1 MNVVVNGE
9 PVVLEEPCSVEQVVR
24 RVTAATEGVAVAVN
38 GEVVRRA
45 AWAMA
50 LQPNDEVEILVAT
63 AGG

>member
-24 RVTAATEGVAVAVN
+24 RTTAATEGVAVAVN

-50 LQPNDEVEILVAT
+50 LQPDDEVEILVAT

>member
-45 AWAMA
+45 AWATA
-50 LQPNDEVEILVAT
+50 LQPDDEVEILVAT